1 MSFLYSLGILSILI
15 PVVVFVSAKLA
26 ELFEVCYS

>member
-1 MSFLYSLGILSILI
+1 MSFLYSLGILAILI
-15 PVVVFVSAKLA
+15 PVVMFASFKLA